1 MTAMMSKHEKRSED
15 TDEDNK
21 EDSTEDDTNEESNI
35 GDYVEGEEDEV
46 GILKLL

>member
-1 MTAMMSKHEKRSED
+1 MPVMMWRHEKRSED

-21 EDSTEDDTNEESNI
+21 ENSTEDDTNEESNI